1 MEYDFRNVNGTLVQQ
16 QGRRQ
21 KQQDTAVIVSRS
33 PANILE
39 WNDVLPAALDPPG
52 HREASYFS
60 HFQSHVRHILPGA
73 SVPFIDASPGLRY
86 AVLCLSAS
94 NLSMLHA
101 QVQSRVVSSS
111 GQDTNARRTVFSP
124 LANALHHSQA
134 REYHDQ
140 ALWHCRNASPDELK
154 HQAPAFLVAHV
165 LLAYYHHA
173 STNHLRFRLAV
184 WNTVRFVAQNRASL
198 APLSDD
204 HALALQM
211 WYRLCASHRP
221 AKPPALLLEGEGA
234 SSFGPNLFPGAHDN
248 DLYLQC
254 ILGMSVDDLI
264 YDILV
269 KTIEIRSKF
278 VLFRC
283 VADRCQVS
291 ELSGDIGVLAHG
303 VLNKM
308 LGRPCVPDEYAEAQ
322 EGFVRGSH
330 LLGLL
335 DVQKD
340 RLEVWKS
347 RLHEDQLPDYISSA
361 TSSTPPSHR
370 DAMNALY
377 CVLCEIVFEEARVSR
392 SEQQHPESQM
402 DGLAHMLCRIT
413 NTIDL
418 AKALVSDVYTFSLAE
433 TLLQLVLLW
442 RSDAGFQYILDV
454 LWTRLEGSGR
464 GYEHSHYPT
473 HLVKRIIAQV
483 AAYWGLGHVVC
494 LALPAA
500 TEDISKLRL
509 LDIER
514 PVDIVVCGYNIN
526 DGRHF
531 IERISLP

>member
-1 MEYDFRNVNGTLVQQ
+1 
-16 QGRRQ
+16 
-21 KQQDTAVIVSRS
+21 
-33 PANILE
+33 
-39 WNDVLPAALDPPG
+39 
-52 HREASYFS
+52 
-60 HFQSHVRHILPGA
+60 
-73 SVPFIDASPGLRY
+73 
-86 AVLCLSAS
+86 
-94 NLSMLHA
+94 MLHA
-101 QVQSRVVSSS
+101 QVQSRVV
-111 GQDTNARRTVFSP
+111 TNTRRTVFSP
-124 LANALHHSQA
+124 LANTLHHSQA
-134 REYHDQ
+134 RKYHDQ

-154 HQAPAFLVAHV
+154 LQAPALLVAYV

-184 WNTVRFVAQNRASL
+184 WDSVRFVAQQRASL
-198 APLSDD
+198 ANHHHQH

-234 SSFGPNLFPGAHDN
+234 SSFGPNLFPDAHDN
-248 DLYLQC
+248 TLYLHC

-283 VADRCQVS
+283 VADRCGVS
-291 ELSGDIGVLAHG
+291 ELSDRIGVLAHE

-308 LGRPCVPDEYAEAQ
+308 LARPCVPDEHAEAQ

-335 DVQKD
+335 DVQSD

-347 RLHEDQLPDYISSA
+347 RLHGHQMPGYISAASW
-361 TSSTPPSHR
+361 STNPPEHR

-377 CVLCEIVFEEARVSR
+377 CVLCELVFEEARIAR
-392 SEQQHPESQM
+392 SGQHPESQM
-402 DGLAHMLCRIT
+402 DGLAHMLCQIT
-413 NTIDL
+413 RTIDL
-418 AKALVSDVYTFSLAE
+418 GKALVSDVYTFSLAE
-433 TLLQLVLLW
+433 TLLQFVLLW
-442 RSDAGFQYILDV
+442 RSDAIFHYILDV
-454 LWTRLEGSGR
+454 LWACLESRGR

-483 AAYWGLGHVVC
+483 AVYWDLGRVVC

-500 TEDISKLRL
+500 TEDISKLSL
-509 LDIER
+509 LDVER
-514 PVDIVVCGYNIN
+514 PIDVVVCGFHVKK
-526 DGRHF
+526 GGHF